1 MNIHLISPVQNLP
14 FHELCNTVMKFQF
27 TFLNLLTVISSSRAF
42 TSSPLH
48 FAAASAHNSHTN
60 IHYPFSS
67 SSFISS
73 LSSSSNNNDDANNDE
88 LSSAEKLK
96 QKAETLR
103 QQIREMEATI
113 GPTRSNN
120 NDQYMPPSPL
130 PEEITQGKSL
140 KDKTVLVVGS
150 NGRLGSMTT
159 RHLLRNHP
167 EVKEVLAA
175 VHYVGEASTRGYGR
189 LSYEVGAE
197 DGVGT
202 IGAAWSEDRNAY
214 FEYSDEMKDYNL
226 NKLRVVE
233 VELLDP
239 EQCKTIMEGVDCVI
253 WCATDF
259 EGNRPRAI
267 ASLNVAFLFR
277 AVADP
282 TKGRVEIEG
291 LRNVMG
297 ALKQNKQDR
306 IRVKR
311 MSGEMDGDSSLSSS
325 LNGENDPTSFVL
337 VSAAPEALGNFET
350 PFGEFNG
357 LKREGEGIV
366 MREFPSLTHSI
377 LQMTQ
382 YDDNFVEESL
392 GLKFDH
398 SAGSRSGNED
408 EAGLL
413 DRAKRRINRRDA
425 ARAAV
430 DALLDEKLVDE
441 TVQVWTDT
449 RG

>member
-1 MNIHLISPVQNLP
+1 
-14 FHELCNTVMKFQF
+14 
-27 TFLNLLTVISSSRAF
+27 
-42 TSSPLH
+42 
-48 FAAASAHNSHTN
+48 
-60 IHYPFSS
+60 
-67 SSFISS
+67 
-73 LSSSSNNNDDANNDE
+73 
-88 LSSAEKLK
+88 
-96 QKAETLR
+96 
-103 QQIREMEATI
+103 MEATI
-113 GPTRSNN
+113 GPARSNN

-130 PEEITQGKSL
+130 PEETIQGKSL
-140 KDKTVLVVGS
+140 KNKTVLVVGS

-267 ASLNVAFLFR
+267 ASLNFAFLFR

-306 IRVKR
+306 MRVKR
-311 MSGEMDGDSSLSSS
+311 MSGEMGGEALPSSSS

-366 MREFPSLTHSI
+366 KREFPSLTHSI
-377 LQMTQ
+377 LQMGQ

-392 GLKFDH
+392 ELNIDH
-398 SAGSRSGNED
+398 SAVSNNNDSED
-408 EAGLL
+408 EAAQLE
-413 DRAKRRINRRDA
+413 RAKRRINRRDA

-441 TVQVWTDT
+441 TVQVWTAT